1 MSNFHAL
8 EDVGRGSETHLQ
20 VRENLNCIYYIYFAL
35 KGLSR
40 VKLQGYWVSSVSDID
55 VRPVS
60 SQHES
65 HKGATIR
72 SPRGEGGE
80 GGGAGVVEGD
90 KLFIST
96 PLGGALKKI

>member
-40 VKLQGYWVSSVSDID
+40 VKLQGTGSVSDID

-65 HKGATIR
+65 H
-72 SPRGEGGE
+72 
-80 GGGAGVVEGD
+80 
-90 KLFIST
+90 
-96 PLGGALKKI
+96 